1 MEIHNCSICLDD
13 ILQSTGSAT
22 LSCGHQFHIGCLGR
36 WLVKNESCPY
46 CRHEANDKEKIAEDQ
61 EDDDIEYDSEY
72 EDDDEEEDDYPH
84 YTSIWRWS
92 GPGNMMTL
100 EILKPI
106 PEYNEEEHALW
117 VFRKTMEMLE
127 NEEPIQVVP
136 QVNIV
141 NKQDSV
147 KHMITRLNSF
157 ALMQRDDG
165 YESF

>member
-117 VFRKTMEMLE
+117 VFRSFFQQLE
-127 NEEPIQVVP
+127 ETESLPKPTSEKVDQHIPYIDLLMRHENTFDAGADRGY
-136 QVNIV
+136 
-141 NKQDSV
+141 DS
-147 KHMITRLNSF
+147 
-157 ALMQRDDG
+157 A
-165 YESF
+165 